1 MIALACDHGAY
12 DLKEALKKLLD
23 SKGLTY
29 KDFGTYSKDS
39 CDYPDFA
46 GAAAKAV
53 ASGECDRGIVCC
65 TTGIGVSICANKV
78 NGIRCALVCDLM
90 TAKLT
95 RQHNDTNVLALGAGV
110 VGEKLALEIAD
121 TWLSTEYEGG
131 RHARRVEK
139 MMALENN

>member
-121 TWLSTEYEGG
+121 TWLSTDYEGG

-139 MMALENN
+139 MMALENE